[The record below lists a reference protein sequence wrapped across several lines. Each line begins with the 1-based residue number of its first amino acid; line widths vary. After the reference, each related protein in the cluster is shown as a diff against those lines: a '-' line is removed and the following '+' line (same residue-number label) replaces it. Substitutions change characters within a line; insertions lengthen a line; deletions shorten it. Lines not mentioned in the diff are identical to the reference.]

1 MKFPAIPVAKDR
13 RIVEYDLAASQTFV
27 KGAAVV
33 LNASEEVA
41 ECGADPASI
50 LGFAAEPAGSNPE
63 SASKV
68 LVCLCDNSRRF
79 WIEGDNA
86 PTMDDVNQVYGLAK
100 DADGYWYLDGA
111 EASALSVYV
120 HNVDTERDL
129 YEISV
134 LTTVSQIDVQLATA
148 P

>member
-13 RIVEYDLAASQTFV
+13 RIVEYDLAAAQTFV

-41 ECGADPASI
+41 ECGADPAVV

-68 LVCLCDNSRRF
+68 LVCLAEGNRRF

-86 PTMDDVNQVYGLAK
+86 PTMDDVNQTYGLAK
-100 DADGYWYLDGA
+100 DADGYWYVDGS
-111 EASALSVYV
+111 ESGALSCYV
-120 HNVDTERDL
+120 HTVDTERDL
-129 YEISV
+129 YEISI
-134 LTTVSQIDVQLATA
+134 LETVAQISVAVHTA